1 MNLILSPSAIRDLQE
16 ISDYTLQTW
25 GAEQEDRYL
34 KGIWAKLAEIQTS
47 PESCRPREDLAKG
60 CHSARYEKHVVFFS
74 IKGQTLQV
82 IRILH
87 GAMDF
92 NRHLADEDL
101 PD

>member
-1 MNLILSPSAIRDLQE
+1 MNLVI
-16 ISDYTLQTW
+16 
-25 GAEQEDRYL
+25 
-34 KGIWAKLAEIQTS
+34 
-47 PESCRPREDLAKG
+47 
-60 CHSARYEKHVVFFS
+60 FFQS
-74 IKGQTLQV
+74 LQV